1 MVASTSP
8 ALTWSPTVTLSDV
21 RVPLESKLSLA
32 DVTADVLPDADT
44 LSWTVPLVTVTIRA
58 TPPEDAD
65 DEP

>member
-8 ALTWSPTVTLSDV
+8 ALTWSPTLTLSDV

-44 LSWTVPLVTVTIRA
+44 LSWTVPLVTVTVRA
-58 TPPEDAD
+58 TPGAAD
-65 DEP
+65 DVP